1 MELTLMQS
9 ALMYLGIAFAL
20 GLIVGS
26 GLFCFGLLVGR
37 LQSQGGIGSL
47 FTKEQVIPLEDV
59 PGTEEYY
66 DKARLAPEDGG
77 HKDPFESELI
87 DLNRHSNQE

>member
-1 MELTLMQS
+1 MELELLPFLLYS
-9 ALMYLGIAFAL
+9 FSL
-20 GLIVGS
+20 GLVIGS
-26 GLFCFGLLVGR
+26 GLFCSGLLIGRIQASGGVG
-37 LQSQGGIGSL
+37 SF
-47 FTKEQVIPLEDV
+47 FTKEKVIPLEDV